1 MLTRNLGLLTNQMEK
16 EKTKDFKNALKKTSK
31 INRAFLRKVSTGHLV
46 AEAVRLRDKTT
57 KGKIQVEITKQ

>member
-16 EKTKDFKNALKKTSK
+16 EKTKDFKNALKNHSK